1 MKNILRENM
10 RRFGTKNLNEAAASE
25 DLLTKDM
32 VAQEMIGAYGSAER
46 AAAYKKFEVK
56 DSKGKSLGNPDV
68 IVLNPE
74 KNDILL
80 RYQKNPQ
87 LFEYAEKISLRYNRK
102 PLRLTSKLVEE
113 PNKFSRDPDET
124 LCVAKFAYQ
133 PKGLPSPMKI
143 TIVFSYSKMK
153 TQYLRPKMETQ

>member
-1 MKNILRENM
+1 MKNYIKD
-10 RRFGTKNLNEAAASE
+10 FIQFQKINEAVASE

-32 VAQEMIGAYGSAER
+32 VAQEMVGEVSSAER

-56 DSKGKSLGNPDV
+56 DSKGKSLGPPDI

-74 KNDILL
+74 NNNIFL

-87 LFEYAEKISLRYNRK
+87 LFEYAEKISLSYNGK

-113 PNKFSRDPDET
+113 PNKVSRDPDET

-143 TIVFSYSKMK
+143 TVIFSYSKM
-153 TQYLRPKMETQ
+153 ETAMQSWR